1 MKKILHKLLIA
12 TLLVCGFV
20 QVTSGQTSPYTL
32 GSLGFMQSAG
42 FTQHSLMGGLS
53 GSLRDKGDFSLVN
66 PASLSALT
74 ETSLQTG
81 SFIDII
87 EQKSATKR
95 NTDNHGDFGH
105 FALGL
110 PISIKKNIGFA
121 AGLNRMTSMD
131 YTIPNTTT
139 ENGEDVLNIFAG
151 KGSVNRFQTALGIQV
166 AKGLSLGAEASFIFG
181 NTEEI
186 VDKQFIDNRSIFST
200 RNTKT
205 NYYSGVR
212 YTGGVQYTGQIFK
225 SKQFVLGL
233 FATPKT
239 SITMSRDEL
248 VQTYNYQGNFYI
260 DTISNR
266 KDAQF
271 SQDLPLEI
279 GASLSF
285 GNEDVWN
292 LGVEYS
298 AAKWSDITP
307 RSSDNAYFDQESI
320 TIGGYWQRE
329 KAELKSR
336 NASSTQRVQG
346 YLNMSRLYYG
356 FNMQNLY
363 TGVVNQQV
371 QQMTFSLGIGLPLMK
386 PYSLEGTKYVMVS
399 RINIGLEYTI
409 RGNTD
414 PGMIQENIFG
424 IKFGLTL
431 SDKWFIKRKY
441 Q

>member
-1 MKKILHKLLIA
+1 MKEVLHKLLVVAVIFIGCKHFA
-12 TLLVCGFV
+12 YT
-20 QVTSGQTSPYTL
+20 QNSPYTL
-32 GSLGFMQSAG
+32 GSLGLMQSAG
-42 FTQHSLMGGLS
+42 FTQHDLMGGLA
-53 GSLRDKGDFSLVN
+53 GSIRNKGDFSLVN
-66 PASLSALT
+66 PASLSALQ

-81 SFIDII
+81 SFVSLI

-95 NTDNHGDFGH
+95 KTDSHGDFGQ

-110 PISIKKNIGFA
+110 PISVKNHIGFA

-151 KGSVNRFQTALGIQV
+151 QGGVNRFQTAVGFQI
-166 AKGLSLGAEASFIFG
+166 AKGLSLGLESSFIFG

-186 VDKQFIDNRSIFST
+186 VDKQFPTNRSIFST

-212 YTGGVQYTGQIFK
+212 YTGGVQYTRQFGK
-225 SKQFVLGL
+225 SKQFTLGA
-233 FATPKT
+233 FGTPSST
-239 SITMSRDEL
+239 MTMSRDEL

-271 SQDLPLEI
+271 SQELPMEL
-279 GASLSF
+279 GLSLSV
-285 GNEDVWN
+285 GKQDVWS
-292 LGVEYS
+292 LGVEYTS
-298 AAKWSDITP
+298 AQWADLTP
-307 RSSDNAYFDQESI
+307 RAGDNVYFNQEAVI
-320 TIGGYWQRE
+320 IGGYWQA
-329 KAELKSR
+329 KAEMNSQHASKTERFKDYLKTSR
-336 NASSTQRVQG
+336 V
-346 YLNMSRLYYG
+346 YYG
-356 FNMQNLY
+356 FRMQNLY
-363 TGVVNQQV
+363 TGVVSNQV
-371 QQMTFSLGIGLPLMK
+371 KESTFSLGIGLPLSRQ
-386 PYSLEGTKYVMVS
+386 YTLEGIKYVMVS
-399 RINIGLEYTI
+399 RINIGVDYTI

-431 SDKWFIKRKY
+431 SDKWFIQRKY
-441 Q
+441 K

>member
-1 MKKILHKLLIA
+1 MKEIIHKLLIVA
-12 TLLVCGFV
+12 VVVLGCKLNAFT
-20 QVTSGQTSPYTL
+20 QTSPYTL
-32 GSLGFMQSAG
+32 GSLGLMQSSG
-42 FTQHSLMGGLS
+42 FTQHELMGGLA

-66 PASLSALT
+66 PASLSALQ

-81 SFIDII
+81 SFISLI
-87 EQKSATKR
+87 EQQSATKR
-95 NTDNHGDFGH
+95 KTDSHGDFGQ

-110 PISIKKNIGFA
+110 PISVKKHIGFA

-151 KGSVNRFQTALGIQV
+151 QGGVNRFQTAVGFQLF
-166 AKGLSLGAEASFIFG
+166 KGFSLGLETSFLFG

-186 VDKQFIDNRSIFST
+186 VDKQFPSNRNIFST

-212 YTGGVQYTGQIFK
+212 YTGGVQYTRQFGK
-225 SKQFVLGL
+225 SKQFTLGA
-233 FATPKT
+233 FATP
-239 SITMSRDEL
+239 SSSMTMSRDEL

-266 KDAQF
+266 EEAVF
-271 SQDLPLEI
+271 TQDLPLEY
-279 GASLSF
+279 GVSLSV
-285 GNEDVWN
+285 GKQNVWN

-298 AAKWSDITP
+298 SAQWADITP
-307 RSSDNAYFDQESI
+307 RSSDNAYFNQDVI
-320 TIGGYWQRE
+320 TVGGYWQA
-329 KAELKSR
+329 KAEMNSQHASKTERFKDYLKTSR
-336 NASSTQRVQG
+336 I
-346 YLNMSRLYYG
+346 YYG
-356 FNMQNLY
+356 YRMQGLY
-363 TGVVNQQV
+363 TGVVNNQV
-371 QQMTFSLGIGLPLMK
+371 KETTFSLGLGLPLSRQ
-386 PYSLEGTKYVMVS
+386 YSLEGIKYVMVS
-399 RINIGLEYTI
+399 RINIGIDYTI

-441 Q
+441 K